1 MSQSGPAQRQCCNPE
16 GCSRDGAHWRFPALW
31 VPLGNHFFCLDAFQA
46 LQSHSSVPRARTVSC
61 VLFPTATVGLAMK
74 KGVEAGAAL
83 QHDAATESRSSAF
96 MALIPTF
103 PAQPRSSSCSPGLQH
118 TNRAHCFLI
127 CLFYYSSYW
136 MRSYGKTAGEEQPG
150 WFTLGTWGSASA
162 LHCGVWKGLQ
172 HTALGAEQPWD
183 EAYRCMA
190 ACGSLGMLHEP
201 GRGLLCVA
209 VGLQPFKG
217 TFFSALM

>member
-1 MSQSGPAQRQCCNPE
+1 
-16 GCSRDGAHWRFPALW
+16 
-31 VPLGNHFFCLDAFQA
+31 
-46 LQSHSSVPRARTVSC
+46 
-61 VLFPTATVGLAMK
+61 
-74 KGVEAGAAL
+74 
-83 QHDAATESRSSAF
+83 
-96 MALIPTF
+96 
-103 PAQPRSSSCSPGLQH
+103 
-118 TNRAHCFLI
+118 
-127 CLFYYSSYW
+127 